1 MSLAW
6 NVPISLDSQ
15 LKSARQQ
22 QKDNRRV
29 VISKKKDGKIV
40 LSRSNGSK
48 LSVRARARALKEL
61 KQEEEVR
68 SAAEAFLSLAQTKP
82 STAGEPD
89 EHASGACSPRSELS
103 DASTAALLAAD
114 AARAEPM
121 GDYCP
126 EAQADAAQ

>member
-6 NVPISLDSQ
+6 NVPISLDTK

-29 VISKKKDGKIV
+29 VISKKKDGNIV
-40 LSRSNGSK
+40 LARSNGSK
-48 LSVRARARALKEL
+48 LSARARARALKEL

-82 STAGEPD
+82 FEGGESD
-89 EHASGACSPRSELS
+89 EHPRFCDCAVCWS
-103 DASTAALLAAD
+103 
-114 AARAEPM
+114 
-121 GDYCP
+121 
-126 EAQADAAQ
+126 